1 MKTNIHRSGTR
12 GTADYGWL
20 KATYSF
26 SFARWFN
33 PARVQF
39 GALRVLNDDKV
50 APGMGFG
57 THPHDNMEI
66 ISIPLEGAV
75 AHKDSMGSTET
86 IRKND
91 IQVMTAGTGITHSEF
106 NPSKDEELKL
116 LQIWIFPREKNLTPR
131 YEQRTY
137 SEEDRLNNWQ
147 LVVSPDGEG
156 SSLMIHQDAWISRTR
171 PQANTSMTYNLHTS
185 QHGAYLFVIE
195 GSVTIGEDT
204 LNKRDAVEITDTDN
218 FTIMAT
224 EDAEVLVIEVP
235 MLTQAA

>member
-1 MKTNIHRSGTR
+1 MKAIIHKASTR

-39 GALRVLNDDKV
+39 GALRVLNDDSV

-91 IQVMTAGTGITHSEF
+91 IQVMSAGTGITHSEF
-106 NPSKDEELKL
+106 NPSSDEYLKM
-116 LQIWIFPREKNLTPR
+116 LQIWIFPRERNLKPR

-137 SEEDRLNNWQ
+137 SAQDRVNQWQ
-147 LVVSPDGEG
+147 MIVSPDAEG
-156 SSLMIHQDAWISRTR
+156 DSLMINQDAWLYRTR
-171 PQANTSMTYNLHTS
+171 PQAGTEMTLNLHTA
-185 QHGAYLFVIE
+185 QHGAYVFVID
-195 GSVTIGEDT
+195 GSIELSDGQ
-204 LNKRDAVEITDTDN
+204 LLSPRDAAAVTDTKELKFKALEN
-218 FTIMAT
+218 
-224 EDAEVLVIEVP
+224 AEVPVTE
-235 MLTQAA
+235 AAAA